1 MPPSGLPS
9 TWSFR
14 RDVQISVEEIEKA
27 TSNFSPD
34 LIIGR
39 GSFGVVYKARLSSG
53 IVVAIKK
60 LSPDSFQGVRKFQA
74 EVETLGKL
82 RHRNIVQILASLAS
96 DSQRFLVYEFTEKQ
110 SLDLWL
116 HHDSSRNVAVPSL
129 SWETRVK
136 IIRGVANGLHYLHEL
151 ENPIVHRNI
160 NSSNI
165 LLDSEFEAHI
175 ADFGLARMSKSSHLS
190 SQCAGSV
197 GYMPPE
203 YRNGMTVL
211 NVKMDVYSFGVLML
225 ETATGRRPELPVKL
239 RGKKEL
245 ELVVWAK
252 KMVNENRE
260 IEMVNPK
267 IMSEGGVS
275 EASVKQYFEIACLCC
290 KELQRDR
297 PAMAKVVDLLDRVSC
312 T

>member
-1 MPPSGLPS
+1 MAFATTFLACLCKKKRTSLLPPSGLPS

-74 EVETLGKL
+74 EVETL
-82 RHRNIVQILASLAS
+82 
-96 DSQRFLVYEFTEKQ
+96 
-110 SLDLWL
+110 
-116 HHDSSRNVAVPSL
+116 
-129 SWETRVK
+129 
-136 IIRGVANGLHYLHEL
+136 
-151 ENPIVHRNI
+151 
-160 NSSNI
+160 
-165 LLDSEFEAHI
+165 
-175 ADFGLARMSKSSHLS
+175 DFGLARMSKSSHLS